1 MAAFWASFFRQSFNG
16 TKYREKGKIIGGT
29 KGNKILDYVS
39 GAPTK
44 EQVIDEIPN
53 VFDYSE
59 LERYGF
65 GVSPRQHCCW
75 KNVVLFSLAFLNPFH
90 SLRSIL
96 ATTMIS

>member
-1 MAAFWASFFRQSFNG
+1 VALRLPCWLRFSADPKRFDGVFISFTD
-16 TKYREKGKIIGGT
+16 TKHREKGKIIGGT

-44 EQVIDEIPN
+44 EQVINEIPN

-65 GVSPRQHCCW
+65 GVSP
-75 KNVVLFSLAFLNPFH
+75 KLLEK
-90 SLRSIL
+90 
-96 ATTMIS
+96 